1 MSKYFKLEE
10 LLTSSTARQKSIE
23 NLPSWEIIENL
34 KQLAEFLDDLRDDWG
49 SGIRVTS
56 GFRCEI
62 LNVAV
67 GGVLN
72 SVHRL
77 GWAADVVPSNGKF
90 DEFVDFIK
98 RWAANKK
105 YDQIIVETNKKTKWV
120 HIGLYSPTGL
130 QRRRLFNI
138 SK

>member
-1 MSKYFKLEE
+1 MRYFKLEE
-10 LLTSSTARQKSIE
+10 FLSSSKAKEKKIE
-23 NLPSWEIIENL
+23 NLPSWEIVENL
-34 KQLAEFLDDLRDDWG
+34 KQLAEFLDGLRDDWG

-56 GFRCEI
+56 GFRCEK

-77 GWAADVVPSNGKF
+77 GWAADVVPVNGKF

-98 RWAANKK
+98 RWAENKK
-105 YDQIIVETNKKTKWV
+105 YDQIIIESDKKSRWI
-120 HIGLYSPTGL
+120 HIGLFSPTGL
-130 QRRRLFNI
+130 QRKKLF
-138 SK
+138 SLTK

>member
-10 LLTSSTARQKSIE
+10 LLTSSTAKQKSIE

-34 KQLAEFLDDLRDDWG
+34 KQLAEFLDGLRDDWG

-56 GFRCEI
+56 GFRCEK

-77 GWAADVVPSNGKF
+77 GWAADVVPVNGKF

-98 RWAANKK
+98 RWAANRKF
-105 YDQIIVETNKKTKWV
+105 DQIIIESNKKTKWV

-130 QRRRLFNI
+130 QRKKLFNI
-138 SK
+138 NK